1 MPYICEIKPLEK
13 GKSALILD
21 NGEELILYR
30 SELRALSLSGQKE
43 LPEELYR
50 KIMDEIIGLRAKKR
64 AMHLLER
71 MDLTEKQLYDKLL
84 QSGYPQECI
93 DNAILYVKKYHYI
106 DDRRYA
112 SNYIRCYQDR
122 KSRLRMQQDLLRKGV
137 SRALI
142 EEVLEEEFQADE
154 RIQIR
159 SLLEKRGFDA
169 TECDE
174 KERQRCY
181 QFLMRRGFKSSDIL
195 KVMRDSDN
203 F

>member
-71 MDLTEKQLYDKLL
+71 MDRTEKQIYDKLL

>member
-30 SELRALSLSGQKE
+30 SELRALSLSGQME

-71 MDLTEKQLYDKLL
+71 MDRTEKQLYDKLL

-112 SNYIRCYQDR
+112 SNYIRCYQDK

-195 KVMRDSDN
+195 KVMRDPDN